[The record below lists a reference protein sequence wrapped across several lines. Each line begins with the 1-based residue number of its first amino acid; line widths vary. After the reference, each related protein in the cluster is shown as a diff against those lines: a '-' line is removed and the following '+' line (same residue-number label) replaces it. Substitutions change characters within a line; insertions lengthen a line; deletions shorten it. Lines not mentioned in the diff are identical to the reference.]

1 MILGVYAVG
10 LLSDKPPENIV
21 PVSSKEVKSH
31 PSFDNTVPPTMNYDR
46 KRKSRGKCIVCAT
59 NF

>member
-10 LLSDKPPENIV
+10 LLSDKPPENTV

-31 PSFDNTVPPTMNYDR
+31 PSFDNACITVSFRLD
-46 KRKSRGKCIVCAT
+46 VVD
-59 NF
+59 